1 METLEIHFSKHS
13 TWPFPQERVSAGAS
27 VPVEPLT
34 DLAAT
39 LDEVLAKP
47 LDFPAMDQ
55 ALVPGDH
62 LVLAVD
68 PSLPALIDVVAASAN
83 WFHQRGT
90 AADNIKVVLGADG
103 SWDMQNLKA
112 AIEEKSGLSL
122 VVEQHNTDNPDQL
135 AYVAANEASDPI
147 YLNRTLVDA
156 DVVIPLS
163 TARSTS
169 AMDHLGPFGLFPLL
183 SDRATRGRF
192 FSLPSL
198 QDSSTHAAL
207 QSWADQA
214 AWWVG
219 VLAGIQVVPAGRDR
233 VAAILAGELAS
244 LEGAVQHIIQRSS
257 AENNGPKLNST
268 SGLVLAVMDSPPAAQ
283 SWLAVARALD
293 VARRFVAPS
302 GAIVLATNLT
312 LSIGKGL
319 GRLRDPHQS
328 AEAIAKK
335 LATDSSDDA
344 LAAAV
349 LQQLSQQH
357 HVYLISDLRS
367 DTVESLGM
375 GAIVEPAQ
383 FERLLDQFPTTTIVE
398 GAQHDGP
405 RIHVCH

>member
-1 METLEIHFSKHS
+1 MEALELHFSKHS
-13 TWPFPQERVSAGAS
+13 TWIFPQERVSASAS
-27 VPVEPLT
+27 LAVAPLH
-34 DLAAT
+34 DLSDR

-47 LDFPAMDQ
+47 LNFPALDQ
-55 ALVPGDH
+55 ALVPGDQ

-68 PSLPALIDVVAASAN
+68 PSLPALIDVVAATAN

-90 AADNIKVVLGADG
+90 AAENIKIVLGADG
-103 SWDMQNLKA
+103 SWDTQRLRS
-112 AIEEKSGLSL
+112 AIEERCGLSL
-122 VVEQHNTDNPDQL
+122 EVEQHNADNPDQL
-135 AYVAANEASDPI
+135 AYVAANEDSDPI
-147 YLNRTLVDA
+147 YLNRSLVDA

-163 TARSTS
+163 TACS
-169 AMDHLGPFGLFPLL
+169 ATAFDYLGPFGLFPLL

-192 FSLPSL
+192 LSLPTL
-198 QDSSTHAAL
+198 QDPAARNGL
-207 QSWADQA
+207 QAWADQA

-219 VLAGIQVVPAGRDR
+219 IVVGIQIIPAGRDR
-233 VAAILAGELAS
+233 ISAILAGALAS
-244 LEGAVQHIIQRSS
+244 LDEAVQPLVQPTAAVNSD
-257 AENNGPKLNST
+257 LTTNST
-268 SGLVLAVMDSPPAAQ
+268 SGLVLAVIDSPPEAQ

-335 LATDSSDDA
+335 LASDSSDDA

-349 LQQLSQQH
+349 LQQISQQH

-383 FERLLDQFPTTTIVE
+383 FERLLDQFPSTTIVE
-398 GAQHDGP
+398 GAQQGGP
-405 RIHVCH
+405 LSHICN